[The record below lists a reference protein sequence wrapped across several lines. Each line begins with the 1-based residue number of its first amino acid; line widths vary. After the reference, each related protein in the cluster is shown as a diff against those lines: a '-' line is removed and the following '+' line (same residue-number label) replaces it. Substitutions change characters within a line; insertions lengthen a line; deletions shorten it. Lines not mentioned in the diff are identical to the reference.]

1 MGLAGKTVAVGDL
14 ADIQA
19 AGLRAAEQAACQ
31 FQALVADVAAGRAA
45 FQGEQPRQVAHRD
58 AHCGGHPFAVQT
70 GVPQPLGDH
79 PLGGQQIGRAMGADA
94 ALASLAG
101 DDVREQFEGIVLE
114 APHVLIR
121 RSLEETLGT
130 LAQGADQQ
138 ALRS

>member
-1 MGLAGKTVAVGDL
+1 
-14 ADIQA
+14 
-19 AGLRAAEQAACQ
+19 
-31 FQALVADVAAGRAA
+31 
-45 FQGEQPRQVAHRD
+45 
-58 AHCGGHPFAVQT
+58 
-70 GVPQPLGDH
+70 
-79 PLGGQQIGRAMGADA
+79 MGADA

-101 DDVREQFEGIVLE
+101 DDVRQQFEGIVLE